1 MTDCL
6 AKMLNGQKQMTESN
20 FEKPLRRPRYRGAHP
35 RQFDQKY
42 KERNPGK
49 YAAEVEKVVASGKTP
64 AGTHRPIM
72 VREVME
78 FLAPQ
83 PGSMRSI
90 VR

>member
-1 MTDCL
+1 
-6 AKMLNGQKQMTESN
+6 MTESN

-78 FLAPQ
+78 LYVRFRRPC
-83 PGSMRSI
+83 PRI
-90 VR
+90 VRPCATGRKIDRD